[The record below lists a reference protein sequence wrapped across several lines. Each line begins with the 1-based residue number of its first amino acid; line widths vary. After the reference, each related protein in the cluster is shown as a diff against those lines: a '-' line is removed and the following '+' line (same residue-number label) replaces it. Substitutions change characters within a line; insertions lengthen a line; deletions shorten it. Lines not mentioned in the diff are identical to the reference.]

1 MNVYMY
7 LHMPMPMHLL
17 YVYVYANVSV
27 YVCIYICMLYIFK
40 QIIYNYV
47 SYHDDMRDTTNKHLP
62 KRPAAAGAKTPTT
75 APVPVASPPAPRSSW
90 RRRRPQPRRRGAT
103 RGRRPGASLITVAF
117 CGGR

>member
-90 RRRRPQPRRRGAT
+90 RHHEARGAVGV
-103 RGRRPGASLITVAF
+103 RSHGGEEPPG
-117 CGGR
+117 GGALEPR